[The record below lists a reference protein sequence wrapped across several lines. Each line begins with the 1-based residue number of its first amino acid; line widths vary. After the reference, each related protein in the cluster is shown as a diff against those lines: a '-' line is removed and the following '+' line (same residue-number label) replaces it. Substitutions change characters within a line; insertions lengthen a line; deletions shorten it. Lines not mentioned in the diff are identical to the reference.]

1 MKRRAARSKQ
11 FNRRVSGLVA
21 IVSLAVPTHAFSQ
34 QATDLGTVGSSASG
48 SAPAAASVSK
58 AAAVAPTQSSLKATQ
73 PQSIIERSFIEASK
87 SPTSDFSS
95 IAVIAPSMSLGISVN
110 GPGLGET
117 KLTMRGLPDGQFNI
131 TWDGI
136 PFGDTNGPT
145 HHSTAYFPASV
156 IGRVEV
162 ERGPGNASN
171 LGQAT
176 FGGSVNLFSRE
187 LAKEQGF
194 GTFFSFGTWNT
205 KLAGASFDSGVMGEN
220 GDALLGI
227 NVQHQTSDGYRT
239 FSNVWANNA
248 MLKFKKAVGDS
259 SLLTAN
265 LNFQQSN
272 YYLNDKEKGLTND
285 QADRLGKNFN
295 LGDNPLKANYY
306 GYNRVEKSTNMTYVA
321 LQTDWGKGWATDNKT
336 YYYNYTNN
344 GLTTIAT
351 NMETGLGTVKNSAGG
366 NITNQMPGGLKTNEY
381 DVWGN
386 IAKLTKETSTGLA
399 RVGMWG
405 EVANTNRT
413 YYDLNLLGN
422 TITPNYDQ
430 AAVPGVLGPN
440 NNVLYNQKSGWH
452 QYQPFAEYEWQV
464 NPDLKVTPGFKYMH
478 TRLSMDALVNTT
490 GRTNVNFDKTFAAKL
505 PYLTAN
511 YTIAPGLSTYAQYA
525 QGMLVPDIGS
535 YQSTQ
540 GSLTNIDPQKST
552 NYQLGLVHQSDRLTI
567 DTDIYYIKFT
577 NKIAQTPGT
586 SSTNA
591 TYYNQGGV
599 AYKGVEGQLTYAL
612 TDAVS
617 GYVNGSLNRATSYA
631 TGLETKDVPNST
643 SALGLLY
650 RSGGW
655 SATVFYKRVG
665 RTYALDD
672 QGYEI
677 APYSTTDLNVSYLF
691 KKPGMG
697 FKTLKAQLGI
707 FNLQDKQSV
716 IAVSPTNKTAG
727 AANYGTYAAADTFF
741 WQPPRS
747 MMMSLK
753 ADF

>member
-48 SAPAAASVSK
+48 SAPAAALVSK

-413 YYDLNLLGN
+413 YYDLNLLSN
-422 TITPNYDQ
+422 PITPNFDQ

-478 TRLSMDALVNTT
+478 TRLSMDALVNQT
-490 GRTNVNFDKTFAAKL
+490 GRTNVNYDKTFSAKL

-525 QGMLVPDIGS
+525 QGMLVPDIGN
-535 YQSTQ
+535 YQSTS

-552 NYQLGLVHQSDRLTI
+552 NYQLGLVHQSDRLTV

-586 SSTNA
+586 TSNNA

-677 APYSTTDLNVSYLF
+677 APYSTTDLNISYLF

>member
-1 MKRRAARSKQ
+1 
-11 FNRRVSGLVA
+11 
-21 IVSLAVPTHAFSQ
+21 
-34 QATDLGTVGSSASG
+34 
-48 SAPAAASVSK
+48 
-58 AAAVAPTQSSLKATQ
+58 
-73 PQSIIERSFIEASK
+73 
-87 SPTSDFSS
+87 
-95 IAVIAPSMSLGISVN
+95 
-110 GPGLGET
+110 
-117 KLTMRGLPDGQFNI
+117 
-131 TWDGI
+131 
-136 PFGDTNGPT
+136 
-145 HHSTAYFPASV
+145 
-156 IGRVEV
+156 
-162 ERGPGNASN
+162 
-171 LGQAT
+171 
-176 FGGSVNLFSRE
+176 
-187 LAKEQGF
+187 
-194 GTFFSFGTWNT
+194 
-205 KLAGASFDSGVMGEN
+205 MGEN

-478 TRLSMDALVNTT
+478 TRLSMDALVNQT
-490 GRTNVNFDKTFAAKL
+490 GRTNVNYDKTFAAKL

-525 QGMLVPDIGS
+525 QGMLVPDIGN
-535 YQSTQ
+535 YQSTS

-552 NYQLGLVHQSDRLTI
+552 NYQLGLVHQSDRLTV

-586 SSTNA
+586 TSSAA

-617 GYVNGSLNRATSYA
+617 GYVNGSLNRATSYS

-677 APYSTTDLNVSYLF
+677 APYSTTDLNISYLF

-697 FKTLKAQLGI
+697 FKTFKAQLGI